1 LTFLFR
7 LKQIAM
13 LKNYFKTAV
22 RNLSR
27 RKNYTIINIAG
38 LAAGV
43 AICLVLFMV
52 IRYEMSFDN
61 YHQKKDRIYRVLT
74 EYHHADSPDIF
85 YGRGVPAPLPAAL
98 KTNFPQAER
107 VAVIYSE
114 GNDQIQVLD
123 DNGQPVKKFKE
134 ARGVFFTEPS
144 LFDIFDFKWLAGS
157 PASLNNLNSAVL
169 TKTIAEK
176 YFGDWQFAMGKTI
189 KWNNQD
195 PVKITGI
202 LADVPENTDLQF
214 KVVIRFGTGSTA
226 RYNRYTDWDATGTSY
241 GCYVLLPRNV
251 SPASF
256 NTQLRAF
263 AKKMK
268 SADNKDSHIIQP
280 LSQIHY
286 DTHTGDFSNR
296 TISPSLLRALWLI
309 GAFILLIACVNFI
322 NLSTAQAVNRSKEV
336 GIRKVLGSNKANLK
350 LQFIT
355 ETFLIVLMSVLLA
368 LIMAA
373 FGLPFI
379 AKVLAKPVTFQT
391 TDYVPVALFLV
402 ALTIVVTALAGFYP
416 SIVMSG
422 FNPITALKNKV
433 AGRAAKGISLRRGL
447 VVFQFVIAQAL
458 IIGTLIIV
466 KQMNYFT
473 HQPLGFDK
481 TAIVNIPF
489 PGDSV
494 GTSKL
499 DYLRGQL
506 ADVKSIQ
513 SISFSS
519 NTPVEDDDD
528 MWSTFTYDHAAKQTD
543 FYVITKFADDQ
554 YLPTYKLSLVAGRNL
569 QPSDTARE
577 FLVSQMLVK
586 NLGLKNPEDVLNKE
600 INLWGVMNGR
610 IVGVLKD
617 YNTRSFRRELAPV
630 LITTSRRFY
639 NQASIKF
646 ATADVSPAMRSIE
659 KTWGQAFPEFV
670 FEYKFI
676 DDKIESF
683 YKQEN
688 QLSNLYKI
696 FAVIAIFLSC
706 LGLYGLASFMAVQR
720 IKEVGIRKVLGASV
734 GSVVYLFSKEFVVL
748 IGIAFA
754 IATPIAWYFMH
765 KWLQDYV
772 YRINISW
779 WLFIAGGISAIV
791 IALIT
796 VSFQAIKAAIANPVK
811 SLRTE

>member
-1 LTFLFR
+1 
-7 LKQIAM
+7 M
-13 LKNYFKTAV
+13 LKNYFKTAF
-22 RNLSR
+22 RNLVR
-27 RKNYTIINIAG
+27 RKSYTIINIAG
-38 LAAGV
+38 LAAGI
-43 AICLVLFMV
+43 AICLVLFLV

-61 YHQKKDRIYRVLT
+61 YHQRKNRIYRVLT

-85 YGRGVPAPLPAAL
+85 YGKGVPAPLPAAL
-98 KTNFPQAER
+98 KTNFPQAEK

-134 ARGVFFTEPS
+134 EQGVFFTEPS

-157 PASLNNLNSAVL
+157 PASLNNLNSAVI

-176 YFGDWQFAMGKTI
+176 YFGDWQFAIGKMI

-195 PVKITGI
+195 PLKVTGI
-202 LADVPENTDLQF
+202 LADIPENTDLQF

-226 RYNRYTDWDATGTSY
+226 QYSKYTNWDGTNTSY
-241 GCYVLLPRNV
+241 GCYVLLPANV
-251 SPASF
+251 SAASF

-268 SADNKDSHIIQP
+268 SPENKDSHIIQA
-280 LSQIHY
+280 LSKIHY

-336 GIRKVLGSNKANLK
+336 GIRKVLGSNKFNLK
-350 LQFIT
+350 FQFIT
-355 ETFLIVLMSVLLA
+355 ETFLIVLTSVVLA
-368 LIMAA
+368 IIIAVFA
-373 FGLPFI
+373 LPFI
-379 AKVLAKPVTFQT
+379 GKVLAKPISFHTA
-391 TDYVPVALFLV
+391 DYPALALFLV

-416 SIVMSG
+416 SIVLSG

-433 AGRAAKGISLRRGL
+433 TGRAAKGISLRRGL

-458 IIGTLIIV
+458 IIGTLVIV

-473 HQPLGFDK
+473 QQPLGFDK

-494 GTSKL
+494 GISKL

-506 ADVKSIQ
+506 ADIKSIQ
-513 SISFSS
+513 SVTFSS
-519 NTPVEDDDD
+519 NTPVEDDND
-528 MWSTFTYDHAAKQTD
+528 MWSTFKYDHAEKETD
-543 FYVITKFADDQ
+543 FYVITKFADNQ
-554 YLPTYKLSLVAGRNL
+554 YLSTYKLPLVAGRNL
-569 QPSDTARE
+569 QRSDTARE
-577 FLVSQMLVK
+577 FLVSEMLVK
-586 NLGLKNPEDVLNKE
+586 NLGIANPQDVLNKE
-600 INLWGVMNGR
+600 INLWGFMNGQ
-610 IVGVLKD
+610 IVGVVKD
-617 YNTRSFRRELAPV
+617 YTARSFRRDRAPV
-630 LITTSRRFY
+630 LITTAKRFY
-639 NQASIKF
+639 NQAGIKF
-646 ATADVSPAMRSIE
+646 ATGDVSSAMRSIE
-659 KTWGQAFPEFV
+659 RLWGQTFPEFV
-670 FEYKFI
+670 FEYKFL

-688 QLSNLYKI
+688 QLSNLYQI

-734 GSVVYLFSKEFVVL
+734 SSVVYLFSKEFIIL

-754 IATPIAWYFMH
+754 IASPIAWYFMH

>member
-1 LTFLFR
+1 MF
-7 LKQIAM
+7 
-13 LKNYFKTAV
+13 KNYLKTAF
-22 RNLSR
+22 RNLVR
-27 RKNYTIINIAG
+27 RRNYTMINIAG
-38 LAAGV
+38 LAAGI
-43 AICLVLFMV
+43 AICLVLFLV
-52 IRYEMSFDN
+52 IRYEMSFDD
-61 YHQKKDRIYRVLT
+61 YHQKKSRIYRVLT
-74 EYHHADSPDIF
+74 EYHHTDSPDIF
-85 YGRGVPAPLPAAL
+85 YGKGVPAPLPAAL
-98 KTNFPQAER
+98 KTNFPQAEK

-134 ARGVFFTEPS
+134 EHGVFFTEPS
-144 LFDIFDFKWLAGS
+144 LFDIFDFKWIAGS
-157 PASLNNLNSAVL
+157 PASLKNLNSAVL

-195 PVKITGI
+195 PLKVTGI

-226 RYNRYTDWDATGTSY
+226 QYTRSTNWDGTGASY
-241 GCYVLLPRNV
+241 GCYLLLPANV
-251 SPASF
+251 SAASF
-256 NTQLRAF
+256 NAQLRAF
-263 AKKMK
+263 ARKMK
-268 SADNKDSHIIQP
+268 SPENKDSHIIQP
-280 LSQIHY
+280 LSKIHY
-286 DTHTGDFSNR
+286 DTKTGDFSNR
-296 TISPSLLRALWLI
+296 TISPALLRALWLI

-322 NLSTAQAVNRSKEV
+322 NLSTAQAVNRSREV
-336 GIRKVLGSNKANLK
+336 GIRKVLGSNKVNLK
-350 LQFIT
+350 FQFIT

-368 LIMAA
+368 IIIAL
-373 FGLPFI
+373 FGVPFI
-379 AKVLAKPVTFQT
+379 GKVLEKPISFQT
-391 TDYVPVALFLV
+391 ADYAAMALFLA
-402 ALTIVVTALAGFYP
+402 ALAIVVTLLAGFYP
-416 SIVMSG
+416 SIVLSR

-433 AGRAAKGISLRRGL
+433 AGRTSKGISLRRGL

-458 IIGTLIIV
+458 IIGTMIIV

-513 SISFSS
+513 SVSFSS
-519 NTPVEDDDD
+519 NTPVEDDND
-528 MWSTFTYDHAAKQTD
+528 MWSTFKYDHAEKETD
-543 FYVITKFADDQ
+543 FYAITKFADDQ
-554 YLPTYKLSLVAGRNL
+554 YLSTYKLPLVAGRNL

-586 NLGLKNPEDVLNKE
+586 NLGISDPQDVLNKE
-600 INLWGVMNGR
+600 IDLWGFMNGR
-610 IVGVLKD
+610 VVGVVKD
-617 YNTRSFRRELAPV
+617 YNNRSFRRDLAPV
-630 LITTSRRFY
+630 LITTSKRFY

-659 KTWGQAFPEFV
+659 KVWGQTFPEFV

-688 QLSNLYKI
+688 QLSSLYKI
-696 FAVIAIFLSC
+696 FAAIAIFLSC

-734 GSVVYLFSKEFVVL
+734 SSVVYLFSKEFIVL

-754 IATPIAWYFMH
+754 IASPIAWYFMH

-779 WLFIAGGISAIV
+779 WLFIVGGICAIA